1 MLLSCIG
8 MHISKKKLTS
18 VTSSWQNYHWDVGIE
33 INFDNIYVFLVTIA
47 ALDFLV
53 SFCAFLS
60 FPFMSS
66 FITNQPF
73 MFLLFIHATIQ
84 ILFIS
89 FLRKIWTY
97 LQLVFQSQV
106 SQRGNCHS
114 SLFYPYCLYANLMLT
129 HVGLIF
135 QLNNWSTVIG
145 KKLEDDSMIWAQYVA
160 HLLLV

>member
-106 SQRGNCHS
+106 SQRGNHHS
-114 SLFYPYCLYANLMLT
+114 SLLPMLSLYFLHA
-129 HVGLIF
+129 HSC
-135 QLNNWSTVIG
+135 WSHF
-145 KKLEDDSMIWAQYVA
+145 SAQ
-160 HLLLV
+160 